1 MQARN
6 QADSTRYESERIT
19 REAVDWF
26 VRLEGAGPLKRAAF
40 VRWLRVSGRHIDE
53 YLAVT
58 DVWYECGNVVGPA
71 FGREAL
77 IREAIGAI
85 RPH

>member
-6 QADSTRYESERIT
+6 PADSTGNESERIT

-40 VRWLRVSGRHIDE
+40 VRWLRLSGRHIDE

-58 DVWYECGNVVGPA
+58 DIWHECGNVVGAA

-77 IREAIGAI
+77 LREAISRI